1 MTLLN
6 RQSILKTFPRTISFE
21 QYLILDAIR
30 FTIEIIQIN
39 YDELLEELQNISFGK
54 DKNIPKVFNSA
65 WNIIDY
71 IQRLNEIYKKF
82 PQQTEL
88 TLFKDIAEIKFFRHS
103 YQHLEDRIKEI
114 IIDKRLPVFGAI
126 KWAVNDNN
134 KLFSCLAIS
143 GKFYG
148 KETQIINPADIVDK
162 ALISQ
167 ITLMTTVRQEKQT
180 FEKEIVISDLIN
192 SLKSNIEK
200 LETGLSSSLKQKG
213 LSPENPDITTD
224 IVITFNQ
231 A

>member
-213 LSPENPDITTD
+213 LLPENPDITTD